1 MPVWNSFQNG
11 TRIVDPVL
19 SQISVGWP
27 AEGFVGEAL
36 FPSVP
41 VSEKS
46 AKYYVFTDRS
56 TNRTPETD
64 YRAPGT
70 QANEI
75 PGMTLS
81 SDTYFTQEH
90 ALQMAVTDEEREN
103 IPQGS
108 GINPEADA
116 VEILT
121 GKLTTGRELAMR
133 ALVTNPSNYATNHS
147 VALVDGTS
155 TWSTTDYAQVGS
167 DPAAVIERAKRRV
180 ERAGAPALN
189 TAIIPSPV
197 MSFLR
202 WHPKLLAKG
211 QYVRGDNLTDGDVIS
226 LLGLDGWNVVVPRAM
241 SNTAAVG
248 QPAAM
253 DYIWGDSVVL
263 AYVPPAPGQK
273 TPAFGYQ
280 FSRYPLTVDRW
291 REEVRR
297 VDVVRTQWE
306 YDLKLIGVDSL
317 GKLITGYLI
326 TNTIHNTDYA
336 AL

>member
-1 MPVWNSFQNG
+1 MAVWNSFGVG

-27 AEGFVGEAL
+27 ASGFVGEAL

-41 VSEKS
+41 VTDKS
-46 AKYYVFTDRS
+46 AKYYVFSDRS
-56 TNRTPETD
+56 TSVTPETD

-75 PGMTLS
+75 PGMALS
-81 SDTYFTQEH
+81 SDTYYTQEH
-90 ALQMAVTDEEREN
+90 ALQMSVTDEERAN
-103 IPQGS
+103 IPPGS

-116 VEILT
+116 TELLT
-121 GKLTTGRELAMR
+121 EKLYTGRELAIR
-133 ALVTNPSNYATNHS
+133 ALVTTAGNYATNHS
-147 VALVDGTS
+147 VALVNGTS
-155 TWSTTDYAQVGS
+155 TWSTTDYALSTS
-167 DPAAVIERAKRRV
+167 DPAAVIEKAKRRV
-180 ERAGAPALN
+180 SRAGSPPLN
-189 TAIIPSPV
+189 TAIIPAPV

-211 QYVRGDNLTDGDVIS
+211 QYVSGDNLQDADVIN
-226 LLGLDGWNVVVPRAM
+226 LLGLRGWNVIIPDVQY
-241 SNTAAVG
+241 NTAAVG
-248 QPAAM
+248 QPASM
-253 DYIWGDSVVL
+253 DYVWGDTVVL

-280 FSRYPLTVDRW
+280 FTRYDLTVDRW

-306 YDLKLIGVDSL
+306 WDLKLIGTDAT
-317 GKLITGYLI
+317 GKVITGYLI
-326 TNTIHNTDYA
+326 TNTIHDTDYTN
-336 AL
+336 L

>member
-211 QYVRGDNLTDGDVIS
+211 DVIS